1 MEKLRKKII
10 HDSKLNPFNDNF
22 DINYLKSVVSEL
34 EDNEE
39 SHKLFPFLLLAD
51 DFNSLYQ
58 STFNQLKKIILES
71 NLSYDELIEF
81 LITSSNRHY
90 LLLHKKRDTTKHEL
104 NFQDFFKRT
113 IESIDKSIGKI
124 DARSALET
132 EIDNINTLINYLKYF
147 EEELKPSHEIENDT
161 SRVDSIIR
169 LTLSANYYNVI
180 RFSHEDA
187 LFNNGFIEYNLDN
200 NIIHYKYEN
209 VNELFLGKIGYY
221 RLNRNV
227 LAHFLI
233 LKEHLDNYAD
243 VRKLISK
250 NYDGKNQAKRI
261 KKTKIIQ
268 GLVEFELASGHDT
281 NEFYNFLFLD
291 VQLRTYYD
299 FIYNVIMP
307 DAEGLTLKD
316 CLILFNMTQSI
327 FNNAVNYNNVEDD
340 SVMRIKEFG
349 KFPSKIN
356 SNNLK
361 LYLKSRTRY
370 TAKQINYFLNLLVNK
385 KDQRLNFWS
394 YPFLEKNG
402 YFYIPLLSFLNPL
415 IFVLSDKWL
424 EDSGF
429 DLEERGSYFEKSI
442 KENFTEAL
450 TNKKY
455 NFVIPN
461 ISKYTLPNGK
471 FEEIDLIINLKNVV
485 LIAEVKCIKYS
496 LTPRDE
502 FNALK
507 RLREGAKQINR
518 KAEFII
524 TNSEKFKNEIGDITG
539 KKIIKIV
546 LTNFPSYSGYIMDDV
561 PIVDYYL
568 IESYIKSGKISSYRL
583 VSDNGKITENKLR
596 AEEKFYNN
604 EDEFCNN
611 FESFVFKPQ
620 YIEKCREYFEFK
632 TNKLSVENDR
642 YNIYLDSVEFK
653 ME

>member
-1 MEKLRKKII
+1 MSKLRNKII
-10 HDSKLNPFNDNF
+10 HDSRLNPFNDNF
-22 DINYLKSVVSEL
+22 DFDYLKSFVSEL

-39 SHKLFPFLLLAD
+39 SRKLFPFLLLAN

-58 STFNQLKKIILES
+58 ITFNQLKKIILES

-90 LLLHKKRDTTKHEL
+90 LLLHKTRETTKHEL

-124 DARSALET
+124 DARAALET

-147 EEELKPSHEIENDT
+147 EGELKPSHKIENDT
-161 SRVDSIIR
+161 SRVDSIIK
-169 LTLSANYYNVI
+169 LMLSTNYYNVI

-187 LFNNGFIEYNLDN
+187 LFNNGYIEYIKDSNT
-200 NIIHYKYEN
+200 IHYKYDN

-227 LAHFLI
+227 IAHFLV
-233 LKEHLDNYAD
+233 LKEHLDNYTD
-243 VRKLISK
+243 VRSLISK
-250 NYDGKNQAKRI
+250 NYEGKNQTKRI
-261 KKTKIIQ
+261 KKTKIAQ
-268 GLVEFELASGHDT
+268 GLVEFELGSGLDT
-281 NEFYNFLFLD
+281 SEFYNFLFLD

-307 DAEGLTLKD
+307 NAEGLTLKD

-327 FNNAVNYNNVEDD
+327 FNNTVNYNNVEDD

-356 SNNLK
+356 ANNLK
-361 LYLKSRTRY
+361 LYLKSKTKFS
-370 TAKQINYFLNLLVNK
+370 AKQINYFLSLLVNK

-402 YFYIPLLSFLNPL
+402 FYYVPLLSFLSPL

-429 DLEERGSYFEKSI
+429 DLEERGTYFEKNI
-442 KENFTEAL
+442 KENFTNAL

-461 ISKYTLPNGK
+461 ISKYTLPDGK
-471 FEEIDLIINLKNVV
+471 FEEIDLIMNLKSVV
-485 LIAEVKCIKYS
+485 VIAEVKCIKYS

-518 KAEFII
+518 KTEFIVN
-524 TNSEKFKNEIGDITG
+524 NSEKFKNEIGDISG

-546 LTNFPSYSGYIMDDV
+546 LTNFPSYSGYILEDV

-583 VSDNGKITENKLR
+583 VSDNGKITENRLK

-611 FESFVFKPQ
+611 FESFVFKPG
-620 YIEKCREYFEFK
+620 YIEKCRDYFEFK
-632 TNKLSVENDR
+632 ANKLSVENDR

-653 ME
+653 TG

>member
-1 MEKLRKKII
+1 MERLRKKII

-22 DINYLKSVVSEL
+22 DIDYLKSVVSEL

-51 DFNSLYQ
+51 DFNSLFQ
-58 STFNQLKKIILES
+58 STFNQLKKIIIES
-71 NLSYDELIEF
+71 NLNYNELLEF
-81 LITSSNRHY
+81 IISSSNRHY
-90 LLLHKKRDTTKHEL
+90 LLLHKTSSTTKHEL

-124 DARSALET
+124 DARAALET
-132 EIDNINTLINYLKYF
+132 EIDNINILINYLKYY
-147 EEELKPSHEIENDT
+147 EGELKPSHEIENDT
-161 SRVDSIIR
+161 SRVDSIIK
-169 LTLSANYYNVI
+169 LMLSTNYYNVI

-187 LFNNGFIEYNLDN
+187 LFNNGYIEYIKDSNT
-200 NIIHYKYEN
+200 IHYKYDN

-227 LAHFLI
+227 SAHFFI
-233 LKEHLDNYAD
+233 LKEHLDNYSD
-243 VRKLISK
+243 VRSLISK
-250 NYDGKNQAKRI
+250 NYEGKNQTKRI
-261 KKTKIIQ
+261 KKTKITQ
-268 GLVEFELASGHDT
+268 GLVEFELASGLDT

-307 DAEGLTLKD
+307 NAEGLTLKD

-327 FNNAVNYNNVEDD
+327 FNNVVTFNNVEDD

-361 LYLKSRTRY
+361 FYLKSRTKY
-370 TAKQINYFLNLLVNK
+370 SAKQINYFLNLLANK
-385 KDQRLNFWS
+385 KDQRLNFWN

-402 YFYIPLLSFLNPL
+402 FYYVPLLSFLSPL

-429 DLEERGSYFEKSI
+429 DLEERGTYFEKNI

-450 TNKKY
+450 KNKKY
-455 NFVIPN
+455 DFIIPN
-461 ISKYTLPNGK
+461 ISKYTLPDGK
-471 FEEIDLIINLKNVV
+471 FEEIDLIMNLKNVV
-485 LIAEVKCIKYS
+485 VIAEVKCIKYS

-518 KAEFII
+518 KAEFIVN
-524 TNSEKFKNEIGDITG
+524 NSEKFKNEIGDISG

-546 LTNFPSYSGYIMDDV
+546 LTNFPSYSGYILEDV

-611 FESFVFKPQ
+611 FESFVFKPG
-620 YIEKCREYFEFK
+620 YIEKCRDYFEFK
-632 TNKLSVENDR
+632 VNKLSVENDR

-653 ME
+653 SE

>member
-1 MEKLRKKII
+1 MERLRKKII

-22 DINYLKSVVSEL
+22 DIDYLKSVVSEL

-39 SHKLFPFLLLAD
+39 SHKLFTFLLLSD

-58 STFNQLKKIILES
+58 STFNELKKIILKS
-71 NLSYDELIEF
+71 NLSYGELIEF

-90 LLLHKKRDTTKHEL
+90 LLLHKTRETAKHEF

-113 IESIDKSIGKI
+113 IDSVDKSIGKI
-124 DARSALET
+124 DARAALET
-132 EIDNINTLINYLKYF
+132 EIDNINTLLNYLKYF
-147 EEELKPSHEIENDT
+147 ENELNPSFEIENDT

-169 LTLSANYYNVI
+169 LTLATNYYNVI

-187 LFNNGFIEYNLDN
+187 LFNNGHIEYNEDSN
-200 NIIHYKYEN
+200 TIHYKYDN

-227 LAHFLI
+227 SAHFFK
-233 LKEHLDNYAD
+233 LKEHLDNYTD

-250 NYDGKNQAKRI
+250 IYEGKNQTKRI
-261 KKTKIIQ
+261 KKTKITQ
-268 GLVEFELASGHDT
+268 GLVEFELASGLDT
-281 NEFYNFLFLD
+281 SEFYSFLFLD

-307 DAEGLTLKD
+307 KAEGLTLKD
-316 CLILFNMTQSI
+316 CLILFSMIQSI
-327 FNNAVNYNNVEDD
+327 FKNVANYNKVEDD

-349 KFPSKIN
+349 KFPSKIK
-356 SNNLK
+356 SNHLK
-361 LYLKSRTRY
+361 LYLKSKTRY
-370 TAKQINYFLNLLVNK
+370 STKQINYFINLLVNK
-385 KDQRLNFWS
+385 KDQRLNFWN
-394 YPFLEKNG
+394 YPLLEKNG
-402 YFYIPLLSFLNPL
+402 FYYVPLLSFLDPL

-429 DLEERGSYFEKSI
+429 DLEERGSYFEKNI

-455 NFVIPN
+455 NFIIPN
-461 ISKYTLPNGK
+461 ISKYTLPDGK
-471 FEEIDLIINLKNVV
+471 FEEIDLIMNLKNVV
-485 LIAEVKCIKYS
+485 VIAEVKCIKYS

-518 KAEFII
+518 KAEFIV
-524 TNSEKFKNEIGDITG
+524 NDSEKFKNEIGDITG

-546 LTNFPSYSGYIMDDV
+546 LTNFPSYSGYILEDV

-568 IESYIKSGKISSYRL
+568 IESYIKSGRISSYRY
-583 VSDNGKITENKLR
+583 VTENGKITENKLR
-596 AEEKFYNN
+596 AEEIFYNN
-604 EDEFCNN
+604 EDEFCNK
-611 FESFVFKPQ
+611 FESFVLKPD
-620 YIEKCREYFEFK
+620 YIEKCRDYFEFK
-632 TNKLSVENDR
+632 VNKLSVENDT
-642 YNIYLDSVEFK
+642 YNIYSDSVEFK
-653 ME
+653 TE